1 MKIEDMDDL
10 LVKMNN
16 IKNEIYDIQSL
27 NSLQDIRNAEI
38 PQTTKFRSTQVHL
51 NEQFVDQFEV
61 LK

>member
-1 MKIEDMDDL
+1 MDDL

-38 PQTTKFRSTQVHL
+38 PQTIKFRSTQVHL
-51 NEQFVDQFEV
+51 NEQFVH
-61 LK
+61 